1 MAGRRLFALHCAQWR
16 SVEAGR
22 ALRIYLEQE
31 FSGTTRSRW
40 ANASDEPGNGRRC
53 GYQRPSGRCATIE
66 GGEVDAVQPFVTLSG
81 VAVPIDEAN
90 LDTNQLCPTR
100 FNKVPKGPRFA
111 QILLHDRRFN
121 SDGSEKPD
129 YILNQEPYR
138 HAVIAVAGRNF
149 GVGSSR
155 ETAVF
160 GLIGFGIRSVIAPSF
175 GDIFFNNS
183 LKNGLLPVRLP
194 AATVDTL
201 MRQLL
206 DQCGA
211 QLTVDLP
218 NQGVTAPD
226 GKNYRFEIEPLSKRR
241 LLKGL
246 DEIAHT
252 KEYRSAIRQFEDG
265 QKKSFPWLY
274 S

>member
-1 MAGRRLFALHCAQWR
+1 M
-16 SVEAGR
+16 EP
-22 ALRIYLEQE
+22 
-31 FSGTTRSRW
+31 FS
-40 ANASDEPGNGRRC
+40 
-53 GYQRPSGRCATIE
+53 
-66 GGEVDAVQPFVTLSG
+66 TLSG
-81 VAVPIDEAN
+81 IAVPLDEAN

-111 QILLHDRRFN
+111 KILLHDRRFN
-121 SDGSEKPD
+121 ADGSDKPD

-160 GLIGFGIRSVIAPSF
+160 GLISFGIRSVIAPNF

-194 AATVDTL
+194 AATVDEL

-206 DQCGA
+206 DQRGA
-211 QLTVDLP
+211 RLTVDLP
-218 NQGVTAPD
+218 NQTVTGPD
-226 GKNYRFEIEPLSKRR
+226 GKVHRFEIEPLSKHR
-241 LLKGL
+241 LIRGL

-252 KEYRSAIRQFEDG
+252 QEYGSAIKRFEEE
-265 QKKSFPWLY
+265 QKSSFPWFY

>member
-1 MAGRRLFALHCAQWR
+1 M
-16 SVEAGR
+16 EA
-22 ALRIYLEQE
+22 
-31 FSGTTRSRW
+31 FS
-40 ANASDEPGNGRRC
+40 
-53 GYQRPSGRCATIE
+53 I
-66 GGEVDAVQPFVTLSG
+66 VSG
-81 VAVPIDEAN
+81 VAVPLDEAN
-90 LDTNQLCPTR
+90 LDTNQLCPSR

-111 QILLHDRRFN
+111 QILLHDRRFHP
-121 SDGSEKPD
+121 DGSEKPE

-138 HAVIAVAGRNF
+138 HAIIAVAGRNF

-160 GLIGFGIRSVIAPSF
+160 GLISFGIRCVIAPNF

-194 AATVDTL
+194 AAAVERL

-206 DQCGA
+206 DRRGA
-211 QLTVDLP
+211 ELNVDLP
-218 NQGVTAPD
+218 NQSVTGPD
-226 GKNYRFEIEPLSKRR
+226 GEVYLFEIEPLSKRR
-241 LLKGL
+241 LLRGL

-252 KEYRSAIRQFEDG
+252 KEYGGAISRFEDE

>member
-1 MAGRRLFALHCAQWR
+1 M
-16 SVEAGR
+16 EP
-22 ALRIYLEQE
+22 
-31 FSGTTRSRW
+31 FS
-40 ANASDEPGNGRRC
+40 
-53 GYQRPSGRCATIE
+53 
-66 GGEVDAVQPFVTLSG
+66 TLSG
-81 VAVPIDEAN
+81 IAVPLDEAN

-111 QILLHDRRFN
+111 KILLHDRRFN
-121 SDGSEKPD
+121 ADGSEKPE

-160 GLIGFGIRSVIAPSF
+160 GLISFGIRSVIAPNF

-194 AATVDTL
+194 AATVDEL

-206 DQCGA
+206 DQRGA
-211 QLTVDLP
+211 QLAVDLP
-218 NQGVTAPD
+218 NQTVTGPD
-226 GKNYRFEIEPLSKRR
+226 SKIHHFEIEPLSKRR
-241 LLKGL
+241 LIRGL

-252 KEYRSAIRQFEDG
+252 QEYASAIRRFEED
-265 QKKSFPWLY
+265 QKKSFPWFY
-274 S
+274 F

>member
-1 MAGRRLFALHCAQWR
+1 M
-16 SVEAGR
+16 EP
-22 ALRIYLEQE
+22 
-31 FSGTTRSRW
+31 FST
-40 ANASDEPGNGRRC
+40 
-53 GYQRPSGRCATIE
+53 
-66 GGEVDAVQPFVTLSG
+66 VTG
-81 VAVPIDEAN
+81 IAVPFDETN
-90 LDTNQLCPTR
+90 IDTNQLCPTR

-121 SDGSEKPD
+121 ADGSEKPE

-160 GLIGFGIRSVIAPSF
+160 GLMGFGIRSVIAPNF

-194 AATVDTL
+194 AATVDGL

-206 DQCGA
+206 AQRGA
-211 QLTVDLP
+211 EITMDLP
-218 NQGVTAPD
+218 SQKVTGPD
-226 GKNYRFEIEPLSKRR
+226 GKSFAFDIEPLSKRR
-241 LLKGL
+241 LLRGL

-252 KEYRSAIRQFEDG
+252 QEYGTAIRRFEG
-265 QKKSFPWLY
+265 EQIETMPWLY
-274 S
+274 GVHTSSQ

>member
-1 MAGRRLFALHCAQWR
+1 M
-16 SVEAGR
+16 EP
-22 ALRIYLEQE
+22 
-31 FSGTTRSRW
+31 FS
-40 ANASDEPGNGRRC
+40 
-53 GYQRPSGRCATIE
+53 
-66 GGEVDAVQPFVTLSG
+66 TLSG
-81 VAVPIDEAN
+81 IAVPLDEAN

-121 SDGSEKPD
+121 ADGSEKPD

-138 HAVIAVAGRNF
+138 QAVIAVGGRNF

-160 GLIGFGIRSVIAPSF
+160 GLITFGIRCVIAPNF

-194 AATVDTL
+194 AATVDAL

-206 DQCGA
+206 DQRGA
-211 QLTVDLP
+211 QLTVDLT
-218 NQGVTAPD
+218 NDAVTGPD
-226 GKNYRFEIEPLSKRR
+226 GKIHRFEIAPLSKRR
-241 LLKGL
+241 LLRGL

-252 KEYRSAIRQFEDG
+252 QEYHAAIRRFEED
-265 QKKSFPWLY
+265 QRKSFPWL
-274 S
+274 SS

>member
-1 MAGRRLFALHCAQWR
+1 M
-16 SVEAGR
+16 EP
-22 ALRIYLEQE
+22 
-31 FSGTTRSRW
+31 FS
-40 ANASDEPGNGRRC
+40 
-53 GYQRPSGRCATIE
+53 
-66 GGEVDAVQPFVTLSG
+66 TLSG
-81 VAVPIDEAN
+81 IAVPLDEAN

-111 QILLHDRRFN
+111 RILLHDRRFN
-121 SDGSEKPD
+121 ADGSEKPD

-160 GLIGFGIRSVIAPSF
+160 GLISFGIRCVIAPNF

-194 AATVDTL
+194 AAIVDTL

-206 DQCGA
+206 DQRGA
-211 QLTVDLP
+211 RLTVDLP
-218 NQGVTAPD
+218 NQQVTGPD
-226 GKNYRFEIEPLSKRR
+226 GRIHRFEIESLSKRR
-241 LLKGL
+241 LIRGL

-252 KEYRSAIRQFEDG
+252 REYGSAIRQFEED
-265 QKKSFPWLY
+265 QKKSLPWLY

>member
-1 MAGRRLFALHCAQWR
+1 MEPF
-16 SVEAGR
+16 SV
-22 ALRIYLEQE
+22 
-31 FSGTTRSRW
+31 
-40 ANASDEPGNGRRC
+40 
-53 GYQRPSGRCATIE
+53 
-66 GGEVDAVQPFVTLSG
+66 LSG
-81 VAVPIDEAN
+81 VAVPLDEAN
-90 LDTNQLCPTR
+90 LDTNQICPTR

-111 QILLHDRRFN
+111 QILFHDRRFN
-121 SDGSEKPD
+121 ADGSEKPD

-160 GLIGFGIRSVIAPSF
+160 GLISFGIRSVIAPNF

-206 DQCGA
+206 NQRGA
-211 QLTVDLP
+211 RLTVDLP
-218 NQGVTAPD
+218 NQAVTGPD
-226 GKNYRFEIEPLSKRR
+226 GTVHRFEIEPLNKRR
-241 LLKGL
+241 LIKGM

-252 KEYRSAIRQFEDG
+252 QEYGSAIRQFEHD
-265 QKKSFPWLY
+265 QEKSFPWLY

>member
-1 MAGRRLFALHCAQWR
+1 M
-16 SVEAGR
+16 EP
-22 ALRIYLEQE
+22 
-31 FSGTTRSRW
+31 FS
-40 ANASDEPGNGRRC
+40 
-53 GYQRPSGRCATIE
+53 
-66 GGEVDAVQPFVTLSG
+66 TLSG
-81 VAVPIDEAN
+81 IAVPLAEAN
-90 LDTNQLCPTR
+90 IDTNQICPTR
-100 FNKVPKGPRFA
+100 FNKVPRGPRFA

-121 SDGSEKPD
+121 ADGSEKPD

-160 GLIGFGIRSVIAPSF
+160 GLMTFGIRSVIAPNF

-201 MRQLL
+201 MRQL
-206 DQCGA
+206 QEQRGTTM
-211 QLTVDLP
+211 TVDLP
-218 NQGVTAPD
+218 NQAVTGPD
-226 GKNYRFEIEPLSKRR
+226 GKVYNFAIEPLSKKR
-241 LLKGL
+241 LLRGL

-252 KEYRSAIRQFEDG
+252 QEYTDAIRRFEQG
-265 QKKSFPWLY
+265 HAKAYPWL
-274 S
+274 SA

>member
-1 MAGRRLFALHCAQWR
+1 M
-16 SVEAGR
+16 EP
-22 ALRIYLEQE
+22 
-31 FSGTTRSRW
+31 FST
-40 ANASDEPGNGRRC
+40 
-53 GYQRPSGRCATIE
+53 
-66 GGEVDAVQPFVTLSG
+66 VTG
-81 VAVPIDEAN
+81 IAVPLDETN

-111 QILLHDRRFN
+111 RILLHDRRFN
-121 SDGSEKPD
+121 ADGSEKPE

-138 HAVIAVAGRNF
+138 RAAIAVAGRNF

-160 GLIGFGIRSVIAPSF
+160 GLIGFGIRSVIAPNF

-201 MRQLL
+201 LRQLL
-206 DQCGA
+206 AQRGA
-211 QLTVDLP
+211 EMTVDLP
-218 NQGVTAPD
+218 GQQVTGPD
-226 GKNYRFEIEPLSKRR
+226 GKTYPFDIEPLSKRR
-241 LLKGL
+241 LLRGL

-252 KEYRSAIRQFEDG
+252 QEYAAAIRQFED
-265 QKKSFPWLY
+265 QQTKTAPWLHGVHPY
-274 S
+274 PR

>member
-1 MAGRRLFALHCAQWR
+1 M
-16 SVEAGR
+16 EP
-22 ALRIYLEQE
+22 
-31 FSGTTRSRW
+31 FS
-40 ANASDEPGNGRRC
+40 
-53 GYQRPSGRCATIE
+53 I
-66 GGEVDAVQPFVTLSG
+66 LSG
-81 VAVPIDEAN
+81 IAVPLDEAN

-111 QILLHDRRFN
+111 QVLLHDRRFN
-121 SDGSEKPD
+121 ADGSEKPD

-160 GLIGFGIRSVIAPSF
+160 GLMTFGIRSVIAPNF
-175 GDIFFNNS
+175 GDIFFSNA
-183 LKNGLLPVRLP
+183 LKNGLLPVRLL

-206 DQCGA
+206 DQRA
-211 QLTVDLP
+211 ARLTVDLP
-218 NQGVTAPD
+218 NQVVTGAD
-226 GKNYRFEIEPLSKRR
+226 GKIHRFEIEPLSKRR
-241 LLKGL
+241 LIRGL
-246 DEIAHT
+246 DEITHT
-252 KEYRSAIRQFEDG
+252 QEYGGAIGRFEDA

>member
-1 MAGRRLFALHCAQWR
+1 M
-16 SVEAGR
+16 
-22 ALRIYLEQE
+22 
-31 FSGTTRSRW
+31 
-40 ANASDEPGNGRRC
+40 
-53 GYQRPSGRCATIE
+53 
-66 GGEVDAVQPFVTLSG
+66 QPFVTLSG
-81 VAVPIDEAN
+81 IAVPLDEAN

-121 SDGSEKPD
+121 ADGSEKSD

-160 GLIGFGIRSVIAPSF
+160 GLTGFGIRCVIAPNF

-194 AATVDTL
+194 AATVHAL

-206 DQCGA
+206 AHRGA
-211 QLTVDLP
+211 HVTVDLP
-218 NQGVTAPD
+218 NQAVTGPD
-226 GKNYRFEIEPLSKRR
+226 GKIHRFEIEPLSKRR
-241 LLKGL
+241 LLRGL

-252 KEYRSAIRQFEDG
+252 KEYSSAIRQFEDG

-274 S
+274 SS

>member
-1 MAGRRLFALHCAQWR
+1 M
-16 SVEAGR
+16 EP
-22 ALRIYLEQE
+22 
-31 FSGTTRSRW
+31 FS
-40 ANASDEPGNGRRC
+40 
-53 GYQRPSGRCATIE
+53 
-66 GGEVDAVQPFVTLSG
+66 TLTG
-81 VAVPIDEAN
+81 IAVPFDEAN

-100 FNKVPKGPRFA
+100 FNKVPRGPRFA

-121 SDGSEKPD
+121 ADGSENPD

-160 GLIGFGIRSVIAPSF
+160 GLIGFGIRSVIAPNF

-183 LKNGLLPVRLP
+183 LKNGMLPVRLP
-194 AATVDTL
+194 AATVETL

-206 DQCGA
+206 AQRGA
-211 QLTVDLP
+211 EMTVDLL
-218 NQGVTAPD
+218 NQSVTGPD
-226 GKNYRFEIEPLSKRR
+226 GAKYHFDIEPLSKRR
-241 LLKGL
+241 LLRGL

-252 KEYRSAIRQFEDG
+252 LEYGQAIKRFEQG
-265 QKKSFPWLY
+265 HAKSFPWLA

>member
-1 MAGRRLFALHCAQWR
+1 M
-16 SVEAGR
+16 
-22 ALRIYLEQE
+22 
-31 FSGTTRSRW
+31 
-40 ANASDEPGNGRRC
+40 
-53 GYQRPSGRCATIE
+53 
-66 GGEVDAVQPFVTLSG
+66 QPFSILSG
-81 VAVPIDEAN
+81 IAVPLDEAN

-121 SDGSEKPD
+121 ADGSENAD

-138 HAVIAVAGRNF
+138 QAAIAVAGRNF

-160 GLIGFGIRSVIAPSF
+160 GLIAFGIRCVIAPNF
-175 GDIFFNNS
+175 GDIFFSNS

-194 AATVDTL
+194 ASTVEML
-201 MRQLL
+201 MQQLL
-206 DQCGA
+206 GQRGA
-211 QLTVDLP
+211 QVTVDLP
-218 NQGVTAPD
+218 DQAVTGPD
-226 GKNYRFEIEPLSKRR
+226 GQIHRFEIEPLSKRR
-241 LLKGL
+241 LIRGV

-252 KEYRSAIRQFEDG
+252 QEYGGAIRRFEEN

>member
-1 MAGRRLFALHCAQWR
+1 M
-16 SVEAGR
+16 
-22 ALRIYLEQE
+22 
-31 FSGTTRSRW
+31 
-40 ANASDEPGNGRRC
+40 EPF
-53 GYQRPSGRCATIE
+53 I
-66 GGEVDAVQPFVTLSG
+66 TLSG
-81 VAVPIDEAN
+81 IAVPFDEAN

-100 FNKVPKGPRFA
+100 FNKVPRGPRFWE
-111 QILLHDRRFN
+111 ILLHDRRFN
-121 SDGSEKPD
+121 ADGSEKPD

-160 GLIGFGIRSVIAPSF
+160 GLIGFGIRSVIAPNF

-194 AATVDTL
+194 AETVDAL

-206 DQCGA
+206 SQRGA
-211 QLTVDLP
+211 HMTVDLP
-218 NQGVTAPD
+218 NQAVTGPD
-226 GKNYRFEIEPLSKRR
+226 GTRHAFDIAPLSKKR
-241 LLKGL
+241 LLRGL

-252 KEYRSAIRQFEDG
+252 QEYGEAIARFEDSHG
-265 QKKSFPWLY
+265 KSFPWLQA
-274 S
+274 

>member
-1 MAGRRLFALHCAQWR
+1 M
-16 SVEAGR
+16 EP
-22 ALRIYLEQE
+22 
-31 FSGTTRSRW
+31 FS
-40 ANASDEPGNGRRC
+40 
-53 GYQRPSGRCATIE
+53 I
-66 GGEVDAVQPFVTLSG
+66 LSG
-81 VAVPIDEAN
+81 VAVPLDEAN

-121 SDGSEKPD
+121 ADGSEKPD

-138 HAVIAVAGRNF
+138 DAVIAVAGRNF

-160 GLIGFGIRSVIAPSF
+160 GLITFGIRCVIAPNF
-175 GDIFFNNS
+175 GDIFFSNS

-194 AATVDTL
+194 AATVETL

-206 DQCGA
+206 DHRGA
-211 QLTVDLP
+211 RLTVDLP
-218 NQGVTAPD
+218 NQAVTGPD
-226 GKNYRFEIEPLSKRR
+226 GQIHRFEIEPLSKRR
-241 LLKGL
+241 LIRGL

-252 KEYRSAIRQFEDG
+252 QEYGGVIRRFEDD

-274 S
+274 A

>member
-1 MAGRRLFALHCAQWR
+1 MEPF
-16 SVEAGR
+16 
-22 ALRIYLEQE
+22 
-31 FSGTTRSRW
+31 TTLTGI
-40 ANASDEPGNGRRC
+40 AAP
-53 GYQRPSGRCATIE
+53 
-66 GGEVDAVQPFVTLSG
+66 L
-81 VAVPIDEAN
+81 DEAN

-121 SDGSEKPD
+121 ADGSEKPD

-138 HAVIAVAGRNF
+138 RAVIAVAGRNF

-160 GLIGFGIRSVIAPSF
+160 GLIGFGIRSVIAPNF

-194 AATVDTL
+194 AATVETL
-201 MRQLL
+201 MRQLI
-206 DQCGA
+206 DRRGA
-211 QLTVDLP
+211 ELMVDLP
-218 NQGVTAPD
+218 EQTVTGPD
-226 GKNYRFEIEPLSKRR
+226 GKVHRFEIEPLSKRR
-241 LLKGL
+241 LIRGL

-252 KEYRSAIRQFEDG
+252 QEYAGAIGRFEDS
-265 QKKSFPWLY
+265 QRKSAPWLY